1 MTGDGSGDGQAA
13 PSAPQSPTSG
23 LPVVAGG
30 VGRRREVA
38 GALAVLVGLPLLV
51 AALVGHRGTESL
63 ATPVLLMLLVVVTG
77 ALIGGLR
84 VGLPAAVAGGLVLN
98 WFFTVPYG
106 TLSVDRP
113 GQLVVLGVY
122 LAVASAVSVVVGLAA
137 RREAEAVRARA
148 EAQALMTLAGAALAE
163 QQTLLAVLDQVRRTF
178 GVREATLLEHV
189 DGTWVEV
196 AVSSDGTEPQE
207 GDGELEH
214 EVSPLLVLR
223 VRGRALFGE
232 DQRVLHAFAETAVA
246 ALEGRR
252 LADRAALAKEL
263 EATDRMRTALLAAVS
278 HDLRTPLAGVK
289 AAVSSLRQSDVT
301 WTAQES
307 AELLQTIE
315 SSADRLQSLL
325 ENLLDASRLHAGA
338 VTVDVE
344 PVTVEEVLDRA
355 LLALSASQRVHV
367 QLPPDLPAVLVDV
380 GLAERIFGNL
390 LDNAL
395 RHSPAGLVVTVTAAS
410 RGDAVACDVIDHG
423 GGLPRRLWPQ
433 VFQPFQSFG
442 DRRAGGVGLGLAVAR
457 GFAEALHGSIEPWD
471 TPGGGLTMRV
481 TLPAAPPSDASRA

>member
-1 MTGDGSGDGQAA
+1 MTRKRIGRRHSTG
-13 PSAPQSPTSG
+13 PG
-23 LPVVAGG
+23 LPVVTGG

-38 GALAVLVGLPLLV
+38 GAATVLVGLPLLIV
-51 AALVGHRGTESL
+51 ALVDHRATESL
-63 ATPVLLMLLVVVTG
+63 ATPVLLVLLVVVAG
-77 ALIGGLR
+77 ALVGGLR

-113 GQLVVLGVY
+113 SQVIVLSVY
-122 LAVASAVSVVVGLAA
+122 LAVASAVSVVVGAAA

-148 EAQALMTLAGAALAE
+148 EAQALVTLAGAALAE
-163 QQTLLAVLDQVRRTF
+163 QQTLPAVLEQVRRTF
-178 GVREATLLEHV
+178 GVREAALLEQV
-189 DGTWVEV
+189 DGNWVEA
-196 AVSSDGTEPQE
+196 AVSSDGTAPQE
-207 GDGELEH
+207 GDGELQH
-214 EVSPLLVLR
+214 AVSPVLTLR
-223 VRGRALFGE
+223 VRGRSLFGE
-232 DQRVLHAFAETAVA
+232 DQRVLRVFAETAAA

-252 LADRAALAKEL
+252 LSERAALAKEL

-325 ENLLDASRLHAGA
+325 ENLLDASRLEAGA
-338 VTVDVE
+338 VAVDVE
-344 PVTVEEVLDRA
+344 PVTVEEILDRA
-355 LLALSASQRVHV
+355 LLALPTPERVHLR
-367 QLPPDLPAVLVDV
+367 LPEELPAVLVDV

-395 RHSPAGLVVTVTAAS
+395 RHSPAGLVVTVEAAAH
-410 RGDAVACDVIDHG
+410 GDSVVCDVIDHG
-423 GGLPRRLWPQ
+423 SGLPRRLWPQ
-433 VFQPFQSFG
+433 IFRPFQSFG

-457 GFAEALHGSIEPWD
+457 GFAEALNGAVEPRD

-481 TLPAAPPSDASRA
+481 TLPAALSTADPAPA